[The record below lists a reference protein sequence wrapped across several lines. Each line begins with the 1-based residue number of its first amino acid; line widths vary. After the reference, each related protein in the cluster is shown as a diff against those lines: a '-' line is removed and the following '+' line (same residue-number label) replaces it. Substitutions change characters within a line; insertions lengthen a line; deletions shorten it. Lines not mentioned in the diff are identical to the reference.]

1 MGKYNP
7 NFDKI
12 KARKE
17 LRKEENKLKEA
28 RKKILSIADTE
39 YKADLKSD
47 IEDVKRAQ
55 GRIKKEEVIERAHR
69 RRRTR
74 GKVYSANRA
83 KRKQAVKGPAPTSEQ
98 GSPQQTS
105 FNRGGQGYAAREDE
119 SLGMRTGAER
129 TKSQSMRDRR
139 DESYGAFGN
148 RPNQRINRKDGGVG
162 SANTISNKDA
172 MTMAL
177 EDVKGKAKDEGTRPG
192 NGSSSAN
199 TISNRD
205 VQTLKDATK
214 DVKSANTISN
224 RDVQVIKDALE
235 GKAKGGVASYAH
247 GGVEAA
253 DKEGSRLSISMERQ
267 EDAGYSPS
275 EADFD
280 QQHRL
285 SEEGIMEVGADVK
298 IIQGHNSRASLGETK
313 GVRGT
318 GAMVKGT
325 KFDGVF

>member
-1 MGKYNP
+1 MASKKVGRGNYGTQTPGARAGDAMEQVMKDIGEKGKSEGHRVPLSLDHEIGFTASTLP
-7 NFDKI
+7 NKRTDHPNMFSLVETG
-12 KARKE
+12 RKS
-17 LRKEENKLKEA
+17 RN
-28 RKKILSIADTE
+28 
-39 YKADLKSD
+39 
-47 IEDVKRAQ
+47 
-55 GRIKKEEVIERAHR
+55 IKK
-69 RRRTR
+69 
-74 GKVYSANRA
+74 
-83 KRKQAVKGPAPTSEQ
+83 
-98 GSPQQTS
+98 
-105 FNRGGQGYAAREDE
+105 
-119 SLGMRTGAER
+119 
-129 TKSQSMRDRR
+129 KSYRS
-139 DESYGAFGN
+139 
-148 RPNQRINRKDGGVG
+148 GGVETK

-177 EDVKGKAKDEGTRPG
+177 EDVKDKAKAVFKGKAKDEGTRPG

-205 VQTLKDATK
+205 VQTLKDAK
-214 DVKSANTISN
+214 KKVKSANTISN
-224 RDVQVIKDALE
+224 RDVQFLKDAKKDVKDKMKAVFKAVTAGIADGPGHVISSRDEKFLKDADKKKTPKSE
-235 GKAKGGVASYAH
+235 VPSYRRNNAKGGVASYAH

-285 SEEGIMEVGADVK
+285 AAEGIMEVGADVTT
-298 IIQGHNSRASLGETK
+298 IQGHNSRASLGETE